1 MRFSLLAV
9 LVVSLVQ
16 GVPAADQA
24 PQPGKGSTV
33 ADVLETR
40 DAGRKAIDA
49 YKAAGGKPGAA
60 DHPALTW
67 HEALWAY
74 RQRNPD
80 SDAAAVATAEAIQL
94 LIRAELW
101 DEAREKV
108 DAVGVNDRAWER
120 LANYLYYDASARKD
134 YGRAAETF
142 SKVATGTGIASIKSA
157 ALLSL
162 GRVQRRQGDV
172 PTAVKSLEAARD
184 AAPGTDAAK
193 EAERLLY
200 DIANLSIG
208 LQAPAFS
215 AATLDGRTISLE
227 SLRGRAVAMVFWGST

>member
-1 MRFSLLAV
+1 MRYNSLAILLCTLAAGPV
-9 LVVSLVQ
+9 LT
-16 GVPAADQA
+16 GQA
-24 PQPGKGSTV
+24 PQPGAGSTM
-33 ADVLETR
+33 ADVQETLT
-40 DAGRKAIDA
+40 AARKAIEE
-49 YKAAGGKPGAA
+49 YRAGGGMPGTA
-60 DHPALTW
+60 DHPALKW

-74 RQRNPD
+74 RERNPD
-80 SDAAAVATAEAIQL
+80 SDAAALATAEAIQL
-94 LIRAELW
+94 LIRAEHW
-101 DEAREKV
+101 DKARARV
-108 DAVGVNDRAWER
+108 DTVGVNDRAWER

-142 SKVATGTGIASIKSA
+142 AKVATGTRVASIKSA

-162 GRVQRRQGDV
+162 GRVQRRQGEM
-172 PTAVKSLEAARD
+172 AAGVKSLESARD
-184 AAPGTDAAK
+184 AAPGTDSAK